1 MPKTTWDEIAA
12 KIPSCYL
19 LVGRLDASFGEGPLK
34 SDPFDSLR
42 VRFAVNLMARCCR
55 RLALPGSF
63 ALQGSRYGG
72 HALVQFATDE
82 KADFRRLSQLTS
94 ATPTAGREGAWK
106 GQSGFVL
113 DEALH
118 DRLLKIAGAP
128 DERGA
133 GRRERERNAANVAT
147 RSLRW

>member
-12 KIPSCYL
+12 RMPSCYL
-19 LVGRLDASFGEGPLK
+19 LVGRLDASFGDGPRK

-55 RLALPGSF
+55 GLALPGSF
-63 ALQGSRYGG
+63 ALQGSRDGSQ
-72 HALVQFATDE
+72 ALVQFATDDE
-82 KADFRRLSQLTS
+82 ADFRRLGLLTS
-94 ATPTAGREGAWK
+94 GIPTLGGEGAWK
-106 GQSGFVL
+106 AQSGFVL

-128 DERGA
+128 DDRGA
-133 GRRERERNAANVAT
+133 GRRARARDAANVAT